1 MPCLLVVEDDLGTA
15 ALLAKQLELCGCSRD
30 RYAIVADAESA
41 RSALLGRQFFQYSP
55 EKHQFRRAW
64 GTVFHAVIWDN
75 TFPKKI
81 GDRPLADMGLQT
93 IYEVASQVKEPVRSH
108 FVMHSSDAADHFSE
122 AKQQGKISE
131 IWPKAIPIRLLREH
145 LQAWGISTQS

>member
-64 GTVFHAVIWDN
+64 GSGFDAVIWDN
-75 TFPKKI
+75 SFPERI
-81 GDRPLADMGLQT
+81 GDRPMADMGLRT
-93 IYEVASQVKEPVRSH
+93 IEEMAPRVNDVVRSH
-108 FVMHSSDAADHFSE
+108 FVMHSSDEAGHFSE
-122 AKQQGKISE
+122 AMEQGKISE